1 MDMKEYKQSINPYG
15 VPHADMKIGKRVLV
29 DIPINHDGDHAE
41 VEGIISRDL
50 WIGSPN
56 CIYSQVKITMQNCLN
71 HTSVFRSSK
80 FLKTSKEIRKL
91 QISLIQLFL

>member
-56 CIYSQVKITMQNCLN
+56 CIYSQVKITMQNTQRDKVMLSAGDLYAIYPDKIKKMLN
-71 HTSVFRSSK
+71 
-80 FLKTSKEIRKL
+80 
-91 QISLIQLFL
+91 